1 MSKESRVDVMYVY
14 EKMQEIL
21 NCKDLDN
28 MSYVAS
34 RFSDLLAENYKVDTG
49 RKIGQDLED

>member
-1 MSKESRVDVMYVY
+1 MYVY
-14 EKMQEIL
+14 EKIQEIL